1 MALPI
6 AHDTRGVQSC
16 FDCLVFHCV
25 TAHMPMSFLSLRA
38 APRLIPTLAL
48 CLLAACGGGVTRSFT
63 PASDPAAQSATAP
76 DSIGPKTV
84 VLMLDGTGNDL
95 NSVTNVGRLH
105 QLVTLQNRRDLSV
118 FYTSGVGADR
128 TGPLGLAT
136 GLGFRK
142 DVETAYGFLSD
153 RFDPG
158 QDKLHLYGYSRGAF
172 AARALAG
179 FVHSVGLLDLTQFD
193 QPSGGYDP
201 DLTRQ
206 RREFLSEI
214 FTAYKFPPGHLRQ
227 SACGDQREHLR
238 DICMRRAATAQVRDR
253 WNVPLRAHHSQV
265 AFDVVGLWDT
275 VEVLGLSNADDDPN
289 DFNPRYSDQIC
300 NMKQVRHAVSLD
312 DTRATTYTPVLMTR
326 NRLTRDCDDPD
337 AGHFKRVKEVWFAG
351 AHGDVAGSYAQ
362 GALGGVSL
370 NWMLQETAGTG
381 VDGGSIYP
389 DGSEVYQHE
398 LDIVHDTERMN
409 LGFQAIFFRN
419 LRDLAGYLAPC
430 ENGEEKDEAG
440 SLCGSAV
447 EIFQIHPSA
456 VARAKAEAVI
466 SADLRRKPSGRQPRV
481 LEQGEQN
488 LKRCIEKLP
497 ERADNCPP
505 LKIWTAD

>member
-1 MALPI
+1 MAHFSPFP
-6 AHDTRGVQSC
+6 RR
-16 FDCLVFHCV
+16 
-25 TAHMPMSFLSLRA
+25 SL
-38 APRLIPTLAL
+38 LLAGLL
-48 CLLAACGGGVTRSFT
+48 CLLAACGGGITRSFT
-63 PASDPAAQSATAP
+63 PASDPAP
-76 DSIGPKTV
+76 DSASPPNHIGPKTV

-153 RFDPG
+153 HFEPG
-158 QDKLHLYGYSRGAF
+158 TDKLHLYGYSRGAF

-179 FVHSVGLLDLTQFD
+179 FVHSVGLLDLSQFD
-193 QPSGGYDP
+193 QPKGGYDP

-206 RREFLSEI
+206 RRDFLSAM

-227 SACGDQREHLR
+227 SACGSHDEHLR
-238 DICMRRAATAQVRDR
+238 DICMRRAATAQVRKR
-253 WNVPLRAHHSQV
+253 WNVPLRAHHSKV

-275 VEVLGLSNADDDPN
+275 VEVLGLSNAKDDVE
-289 DFNPRYSDQIC
+289 FVNPRYSDQIC
-300 NMKQVRHAVSLD
+300 NMKKVLHAVSLD

-326 NRLTRDCDDPD
+326 KRLIRDCENPGDKPF
-337 AGHFKRVKEVWFAG
+337 AKVKEVWFAG

-370 NWMLQETAGTG
+370 NWMLQETKDTG
-381 VDGGSIYP
+381 VGGKSIYP
-389 DGSEVYQHE
+389 EGAEVYQQK

-409 LGFQAIFFRN
+409 RGFQLVFFRN
-419 LRDLAGYLAPC
+419 LRNIAGYLEPC
-430 ENGEEKDEAG
+430 EIDPETGGPKPY
-440 SLCGSAV
+440 CGSAV
-447 EIFQIHPSA
+447 TDFKIHPSA
-456 VARAKAEAVI
+456 VARAKADAVI
-466 SADLRRKPSGRQPRV
+466 SPDLRRKPSGQRPRV
-481 LEQGEQN
+481 LSKKEQN
-488 LKRCIEKLP
+488 LTDCIAALDTKKGPAET
-497 ERADNCPP
+497 CPP
-505 LKIWTAD
+505 LKIWKPD

>member
-1 MALPI
+1 
-6 AHDTRGVQSC
+6 
-16 FDCLVFHCV
+16 
-25 TAHMPMSFLSLRA
+25 MSFLSLRA
-38 APRLIPTLAL
+38 VPRLIPIFAL

-63 PASDPAAQSATAP
+63 PANDPAPQSATPP

-142 DVETAYGFLSD
+142 DVESAYGFLSD
-153 RFDPG
+153 HFEPG
-158 QDKLHLYGYSRGAF
+158 TDKLHLYGYSRGAF

-179 FVHSVGLLDLTQFD
+179 FVHSVGLLDLSQFD
-193 QPSGGYDP
+193 QPKGGYDP

-206 RREFLSEI
+206 RREFLSAM

-227 SACGDQREHLR
+227 SACGTQDQRLI
-238 DICMRRAATAQVRDR
+238 DICMRRAATAQVRER

-265 AFDVVGLWDT
+265 SFDVVGLWDT
-275 VEVLGLSNADDDPN
+275 VEVLGLSNGKDDAN
-289 DFNPRYSDQIC
+289 FVNPRYSDQIC
-300 NMKQVRHAVSLD
+300 NMKKVLHAVSLD

-326 NRLTRDCDDPD
+326 NRMTRDCDDPREH
-337 AGHFKRVKEVWFAG
+337 HFDKVDEVWFAG
-351 AHGDVAGSYAQ
+351 AHGDVGGSYAQ

-370 NWMLQETAGTG
+370 NWMLQETKDAG
-381 VDGGSIYP
+381 VGGNPIYP
-389 DGSEVYQHE
+389 KGAKVYQHH

-409 LGFQAIFFRN
+409 RGFQLIFFRN
-419 LRDLAGYLAPC
+419 LRNIAGYLETCAQDTP
-430 ENGEEKDEAG
+430 G
-440 SLCGSAV
+440 SHCGSAV
-447 EIFQIHPSA
+447 THFQIHPSA
-456 VARAKAEAVI
+456 VARAKADAVI
-466 SADLRRKPSGRQPRV
+466 SPNLRRNPSGKPPNV
-481 LEQGEQN
+481 LEQTKQN
-488 LKRCIEKLP
+488 LWECIKALP
-497 ERADNCPP
+497 GQTENCPP
-505 LKIWTAD
+505 LKIWTPD